1 VISEGQRLQYLEAM
15 GIQVWVSR
23 ERTGALNMPAMDASG
38 RPEIGNQP
46 EVAKPPAQQR
56 QQLQPRGS
64 VASVRRG
71 SLEIGPGSGSTL
83 LLCSRPE
90 DAAMPLAS
98 DIARCLDE
106 APVWGWSSQS
116 HGGQGSAETGFTL
129 ERAIDERLFTRVLL
143 FCSDSMASQSDKVE
157 VLGSARIIYAP
168 SLAELASQA
177 EHKRR
182 LWMQLLANGWCSRR
196 R

>member
-1 VISEGQRLQYLEAM
+1 MISEGQRLQYLEAM

-23 ERTGALNMPAMDASG
+23 ERAKSIKMPAMNTPAIHVPD
-38 RPEIGNQP
+38 QP
-46 EVAKPPAQQR
+46 EKGGQPEFSKPAT
-56 QQLQPRGS
+56 QLRNS
-64 VASVRRG
+64 RASVRRG

-90 DAAMPLAS
+90 DAALPLAS

-106 APVWGWSSQS
+106 APVWGWLLQS
-116 HGGQGSAETGFTL
+116 NDGQGKAETGFTL

-143 FCSDSMASQSDKVE
+143 FCSDSMASQAGKVE

-168 SLAELASQA
+168 SLAELARQA
-177 EHKRR
+177 DHKRR
-182 LWMQLLANGWCSRR
+182 LWTQLLTHGWCSPRR
-196 R
+196 